1 MCHCVTH
8 SQMPTAF
15 STAYLSGRTFI
26 EPADREVSAVDP
38 LTFADTAAAVYG
50 TDADGLPLVV
60 RLGRRHLPVV
70 GAADVPT
77 GTMCVPAGL
86 LSDATATE
94 RTVLIARAAAAR
106 RLLAWGYVTGA
117 QLSSRRRRRPA

>member
-1 MCHCVTH
+1 
-8 SQMPTAF
+8 MPTVF

-38 LTFADTAAAVYG
+38 ITYHDTAVAIYG
-50 TDADGLPLVV
+50 DDALPLVV
-60 RLGRRHLPVV
+60 RVGGRHLPVV

-77 GTMCVPAGL
+77 GTLSVPAGL

-94 RTVLIARAAAAR
+94 CTILIARAAAAR
-106 RLLAWGYVTGA
+106 RLLSWGYVAGA